1 MKERAQIVDDVC
13 EAIRRS
19 PNSVFSIAQAA
30 GVSEIT
36 IYFWLNGKTPNP
48 KADTLDKVCRALGLR
63 LAFADGRFVS
73 SAKAGA
79 TPAAT
84 PRTPRLAVWLRQ

>member
-1 MKERAQIVDDVC
+1 MKERAEIVDDVC

-19 PNSVFSIAQAA
+19 PSSLFNLAQKA
-30 GVSEIT
+30 GVSQMT
-36 IYFWLNGKTPNP
+36 LYCWLEGKTTNP

-73 SAKAGA
+73 APP
-79 TPAAT
+79 PAARPK
-84 PRTPRLAVWLRQ
+84 PRMAVWLRQ

>member
-1 MKERAQIVDDVC
+1 MKERAEIVDDVC

-19 PNSVFSIAQAA
+19 HLSLFNLAQKA
-30 GVSEIT
+30 GVSEQT
-36 IYFWLNGKTPNP
+36 LYFWLEGKTANP

-73 SAKAGA
+73 SAKVSA
-79 TPAAT
+79 PAAR
-84 PRTPRLAVWLRQ
+84 PRPRMAVWLRQ